1 MQMLEIADKPASVAS
16 ALIGLIGLAMTGFGL
31 WLQRRGKPEPV
42 ALV

>member
-1 MQMLEIADKPASVAS
+1 MLEIADKLASVAS

-31 WLQRRGKPEPV
+31 WLHRRGMPEPV